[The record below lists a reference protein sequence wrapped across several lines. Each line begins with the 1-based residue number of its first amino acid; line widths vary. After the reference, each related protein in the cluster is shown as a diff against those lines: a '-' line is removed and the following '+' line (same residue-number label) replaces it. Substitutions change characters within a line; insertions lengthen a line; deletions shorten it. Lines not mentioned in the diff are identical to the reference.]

1 MSEGASRGLDL
12 SAALNRHYAPG
23 DVAARIEQALRRAG
37 IDPGEL
43 TRDQAAT
50 FDEFHGGGRESTRA
64 LATFVGLLPGTRVL
78 DIGCGIGGPSRTLTA
93 EFGCVVTGVD
103 LTHDFINAA
112 EWLSNRLGMAGQVTF
127 LQGSALD
134 LPLPEA
140 SFDLVWS
147 QNMLMNLPDKRRFA
161 REVAR
166 VLKPG
171 GRCAIESVVAGSGD
185 LHFPCFWAAV
195 PEHSF
200 VPRPE
205 ELRAAFAEAGLRETT
220 WLDNT
225 ANVIA
230 HGKRRLA
237 GLEASGEPALGINVL
252 VPDRVLDKTRNA
264 LRNNEEGRTA
274 AIQAVWQRDA

>member
-1 MSEGASRGLDL
+1 MQPLEL

-23 DVAARIEQALRRAG
+23 SLVDRIRAALLRAG
-37 IDPGEL
+37 IEPTQL

-64 LATFVGLLPGTRVL
+64 LARFVGLAPGTRVL
-78 DIGCGIGGPSRTLTA
+78 DIGCGIGGPARTLTA

-103 LTHDFINAA
+103 LTHEFISTA
-112 EWLSNRLGMAGQVTF
+112 EWLSAQLGMAGQITF
-127 LQGSALD
+127 LQGSALA
-134 LPLPEA
+134 LPLPDA

-147 QNMLMNLPDKRRFA
+147 QNMLMNLPDKAQFA
-161 REVAR
+161 REVHR

-171 GRCAIESVVAGSGD
+171 GRCAIETVVAGDGE

-200 VPRPE
+200 VPPPDA
-205 ELRAAFAEAGLRETT
+205 LRAAFAQAGMLETS
-220 WLDNT
+220 WLNNT
-225 ANVIA
+225 PNVIA

-237 GLEASGEPALGINVL
+237 GLEASGEPTLGIGVL

-274 AIQAVWQRDA
+274 AIQAVWRRDA

>member
-1 MSEGASRGLDL
+1 MSDGAASAL
-12 SAALNRHYAPG
+12 SEALNRHYAPG
-23 DVAARIEQALRRAG
+23 DVAARIEGALRAAG
-37 IDPGEL
+37 IDPARL

-64 LATFVGLLPGTRVL
+64 LAKFVGLAPGMRVL
-78 DIGCGIGGPSRTLTA
+78 DVGCGIGGPARTLTA
-93 EFGCVVTGVD
+93 EFGCVVTGLD
-103 LTHDFINAA
+103 LTHDFIHAA
-112 EWLSNRLGMAGQVTF
+112 EWLSARLGMAGQVRF
-127 LQGSALD
+127 LQGSALE
-134 LPLPEA
+134 LPLPDA

-147 QNMLMNLPDKRRFA
+147 QNMLMNLPDKDRFA

-171 GRCAIESVVAGSGD
+171 GRCAIESVVAGEGE

-195 PEHSF
+195 PGHSF
-200 VPRPE
+200 VPSPQA
-205 ELRAAFAEAGLRETT
+205 LRAAFAAASLRETA

-237 GLEASGEPALGINVL
+237 GLEASGEPTLGIGVL
-252 VPDRVLDKTRNA
+252 VPDRVLEKTRNA

-274 AIQAVWQRDA
+274 AVQAVWERDA